1 VFDLGILIYQR
12 PENLMQKPSFL
23 LHTTAVLAF
32 SALALS
38 GCSTTRDTSATTG
51 QADNAAVRTEIRN
64 GVDTTLTRLYSQAA
78 GSRELVSKA
87 EGVLVFPRV
96 LAAGFVVGG
105 EYGRGELRVKAKHI
119 GYYNLASLSVG
130 FQAGAQSKAMV
141 ILFMTRDSL
150 EKFQAGSHG
159 GWNLGADAS
168 VALVRVGANGQIDTT
183 TATQPVQVIVMTN
196 AGLMANLS
204 LEGTKITPINL

>member
-1 VFDLGILIYQR
+1 
-12 PENLMQKPSFL
+12 MQTRTFL
-23 LHTTAVLAF
+23 LKSTAALAF
-32 SALALS
+32 AALALG
-38 GCSTTRDTSATTG
+38 GCSTTTDTSATTG
-51 QADNAAVRTEIRN
+51 RADNAAARAEIRT
-64 GVDTTLTRLYSQAA
+64 GVDSTLTRLYTQAA
-78 GSRELVSKA
+78 GSRELVNKS

-105 EYGRGELRVKAKHI
+105 EYGKGELRLKGRHG
-119 GYYNLASLSVG
+119 GYYSLGSLSIG

-141 ILFMTRDSL
+141 VLFMTKEALD
-150 EKFQAGSHG
+150 KFQANRG

-168 VALVRVGANGQIDTT
+168 VALVKVGANGQIDTT

-204 LEGTKITPINL
+204 LEGTKISPIDL

>member
-1 VFDLGILIYQR
+1 
-12 PENLMQKPSFL
+12 MQTRTFL
-23 LHTTAVLAF
+23 LKAASVLVF
-32 SALALS
+32 SAFALG
-38 GCSTTRDTSATTG
+38 GCSTTTDTSATTG
-51 QADNAAVRTEIRN
+51 KADNAAARAEIRT
-64 GVDTTLTRLYSQAA
+64 GVDSTLTRLYTQAA

-105 EYGRGELRVKAKHI
+105 EYGRGELRIKARHG
-119 GYYNLASLSVG
+119 GYYNIASLSIG

-141 ILFMTRDSL
+141 ILFMTKDAVD
-150 EKFQAGSHG
+150 KFQANRG

-168 VALVRVGANGQIDTT
+168 VALVKIGANGQIDTT
-183 TATQPVQVIVMTN
+183 TATQPVQVIVLTN

-204 LEGTKITPINL
+204 LEGTKITPIDL